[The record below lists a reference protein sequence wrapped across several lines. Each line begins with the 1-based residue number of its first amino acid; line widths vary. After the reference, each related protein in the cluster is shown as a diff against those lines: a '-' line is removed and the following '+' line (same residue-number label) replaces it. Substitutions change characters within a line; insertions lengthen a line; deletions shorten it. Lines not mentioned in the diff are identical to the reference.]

1 MLRTADLDYHLPQ
14 DRVAVRPAEPRDSA
28 RLLVLSGSDADRLEH
43 LAVRDLPGLLAPGD
57 LLVVNRSR
65 VLPARFVGVREDT
78 GGRVDGLYLH
88 DGAEPGTWVCL
99 LRARRFREGARVLV
113 GQGANEQRANKQ
125 IGEGQRAKEGEG
137 EGGGSA
143 SVVLTLVERAS
154 EPTGAWVVRVEE
166 IANEQMAN
174 EQIAK
179 GDSGD
184 EGENRAGLTAPEVLE
199 RVGVAPLPPYI
210 LAARR
215 AAGME
220 TDAPEDREWYQTVYA
235 EGQPIAKWPKGQ
247 RAKEKP
253 HTAAGSVAAPTA
265 GLHFTEGLL
274 RAVEARGVRVA
285 GVTLHVGAGTF
296 RPVETEFVEQHP
308 MHAEWCSMT
317 PETVA
322 LVERTRREGGRVI
335 AVGTTAGRTLETYA
349 PEVERTGRV
358 PNAIETRLLITPG
371 HPWRWVDA
379 LMTNFHLPRSTLMAM
394 VAARLGENGVDRLRR
409 AYVEA
414 VERGYRFY
422 SYGDAM
428 IVLP

>member
-1 MLRTADLDYHLPQ
+1 VLRTAELDYDLPQ
-14 DRVAVRPAEPRDSA
+14 ERIAVRPAEPRDSA
-28 RLLVLSGSDADRLEH
+28 RLMVLSRSDASLVEH
-43 LAVRDLPGLLAPGD
+43 RTVRELPGLLRPGD

-99 LRARRFREGARVLV
+99 LRARRFREGARVL
-113 GQGANEQRANKQ
+113 
-125 IGEGQRAKEGEG
+125 IGEMAKGPEGQMAKEGEG
-137 EGGGSA
+137 EGGGRA
-143 SVVLTLVERAS
+143 GVVLTLVERAP
-154 EPTGAWVVRVEE
+154 EPAGAWVVGVEE
-166 IANEQMAN
+166 M
-174 EQIAK
+174 AK
-179 GDSGD
+179 GPKGQRAK

-235 EGQPIAKWPKGQ
+235 EGQQIAKWPKGQ
-247 RAKEKP
+247 RAKDEP
-253 HTAAGSVAAPTA
+253 HAAGSVAAPTA

-274 RAVEARGVRVA
+274 RSIADRGVRVA

-296 RPVETEFVEQHP
+296 RAVETDFVEQHS

-322 LVERTRREGGRVI
+322 LVEQTRREGGRVI
-335 AVGTTAGRTLETYA
+335 AVGTTAGRTLEAYA
-349 PEVERTGRV
+349 AEVQPTGRV
-358 PNAIETRLLITPG
+358 PNAVETRLLITPG
-371 HPWRWVDA
+371 YAWRWVDA

-394 VAARLGENGVDRLRR
+394 VAAQLGENGVDRLKR

>member
-1 MLRTADLDYHLPQ
+1 MLRTADLDYHLPP

-28 RLLVLSGSDADRLEH
+28 RLLVLSRGDPDRLEH

-88 DGAEPGTWVCL
+88 DGPTPGTWVCL

-113 GQGANEQRANKQ
+113 GEMAKGPK
-125 IGEGQRAKEGEG
+125 GQRAKEEEQGGESESG
-137 EGGGSA
+137 I
-143 SVVLTLVERAS
+143 VLVLLERAP
-154 EPTGAWVVRVEE
+154 EPAGAWVVGVEE
-166 IANEQMAN
+166 IANEQRAKGQMAN

-179 GDSGD
+179 GEWGD
-184 EGENRAGLTAPEVLE
+184 EGENRSGLTAPEVLE

-235 EGQPIAKWPKGQ
+235 EGQQIAKWPKGQ
-247 RAKEKP
+247 RAKDEP
-253 HTAAGSVAAPTA
+253 HAAGSVAAPTA

-274 RAVEARGVRVA
+274 RAVEERGVRIA

-296 RPVETEFVEQHP
+296 RAVETEFVEQHP

-317 PETVA
+317 AETVA

-335 AVGTTAGRTLETYA
+335 AVGTTAGRTLEAYA
-349 PEVERTGRV
+349 AEVQPTGRV

-371 HPWRWVDA
+371 YAWRWVDA

-394 VAARLGENGVDRLRR
+394 VAARLGENGVDRLKR